1 VQCAPAYVFDIEV
14 TKPGFQKGT
23 AQAQVNIT
31 SQPMPGPGGQMTVH
45 ANTHPP
51 VVSKGQPT
59 EIIVRA
65 LTPQGDPIPQA
76 HVKIHAGGGSFIHSN
91 ATTVDGQTDGNG
103 MFATPWECMQCA
115 PTYVFDIEVTKP
127 GFQTGTAQTQVN
139 ITSQPMPGPGGQM
152 TVRANTH
159 PETISRGQPTEIL
172 VKVLTPQGDPIP
184 QAHIK
189 ISAGGGLFHH
199 SNTTTIEG
207 ETNAQGDFS
216 TPWKCNQCA
225 PAYVFSIE
233 VTKPGFEKI
242 TTQAQVNI
250 TTN

>member
-1 VQCAPAYVFDIEV
+1 MRVQRRFTGVLTFFIFFTTVLLMTQIPIHASQIIVHTDTNPA
-14 TKPGFQKGT
+14 
-23 AQAQVNIT
+23 
-31 SQPMPGPGGQMTVH
+31 
-45 ANTHPP
+45 

-76 HVKIHAGGGSFIHSN
+76 HVKISAGGGAFIHSN
-91 ATTVDGQTDGNG
+91 STTVDGQTDTNG
-103 MFATPWECMQCA
+103 MFTTPWKCVYCA
-115 PTYVFDIEVTKP
+115 PAYVFAIEVTKS
-127 GFQTGTAQTQVN
+127 GFQKGTAQARVN
-139 ITSQPMPGPGGQM
+139 IASQPIPGPGGQM
-152 TVRANTH
+152 TVRVNTH

-172 VKVLTPQGDPIP
+172 VKALTPQGDPIP
-184 QAHIK
+184 QAHVK
-189 ISAGGGLFHH
+189 ISAGGGLFLH
-199 SNTTTIEG
+199 SNTTTIQG

-233 VTKPGFEKI
+233 VTKPGFEKT

-250 TTN
+250 ITN